1 MSINGIHHFGS
12 GKIQNIL
19 ISSMGNM
26 TSRSRQNPVRMLS
39 IEIAVLVDHFRLKP
53 ETEFHAFRRYLL
65 RDSCNAIRQLFHKL
79 PGTGEFQGFDHLKP
93 GDTVTADKAVAGVDA
108 SAYSALLLPG
118 GVAKPDLL
126 RADADAVAFVRAFF
140 DAGKPVAAI
149 CHAPWLLI
157 EAGVVEGRR
166 MTAFESIRTD
176 LKNAGADV
184 VDEEV
189 VVDQGLVTS
198 RCPDDIPAFNA
209 RMIEEFAEGRHAGQ
223 SA

>member
-1 MSINGIHHFGS
+1 MAGPS
-12 GKIQNIL
+12 
-19 ISSMGNM
+19 
-26 TSRSRQNPVRMLS
+26 
-39 IEIAVLVDHFRLKP
+39 
-53 ETEFHAFRRYLL
+53 
-65 RDSCNAIRQLFHKL
+65 
-79 PGTGEFQGFDHLKP
+79 
-93 GDTVTADKAVAGVDA
+93 ADKAVAGVDA

-118 GVAKPDLL
+118 GVANPDLL

>member
-1 MSINGIHHFGS
+1 MAQTLS
-12 GKIQNIL
+12 GKTVAIL
-19 ISSMGNM
+19 ATDG
-26 TSRSRQNPVRMLS
+26 VEL
-39 IEIAVLVDHFRLKP
+39 IELNEPMKALKDAGAVVEIVSLK
-53 ETEFHAFRRYLL
+53 A
-65 RDSCNAIRQLFHKL
+65 
-79 PGTGEFQGFDHLKP
+79 GEFQGFDHLKP

-118 GVAKPDLL
+118 GVANPDLL

-140 DAGKPVAAI
+140 DAGKSVAAI

-198 RCPDDIPAFNA
+198 RCPDDIPAINA

>member
-1 MSINGIHHFGS
+1 MVTIAAPEAGQIRGWEKRDWCRSI
-12 GKIQNIL
+12 
-19 ISSMGNM
+19 
-26 TSRSRQNPVRMLS
+26 PVNVTLDDVDP
-39 IEIAVLVDHFRLKP
+39 ADYDALV
-53 ETEFHAFRRYLL
+53 
-65 RDSCNAIRQLFHKL
+65 
-79 PGTGEFQGFDHLKP
+79 
-93 GDTVTADKAVAGVDA
+93 
-108 SAYSALLLPG
+108 LPG
-118 GVAKPDLL
+118 GQMNPDTL
-126 RADADAVAFVRAFF
+126 RRNDEALALIRAFLA
-140 DAGKPVAAI
+140 AGKPVAAI